1 MMLEEAFGKNVS
13 GIAFLRPECPAQIAD
28 WKNKMDA
35 HDIRRVIALPL
46 SLLSASLWLAH
57 AADAPP
63 DPQII
68 DLHAMKVTAKAP
80 QGEPRFPA
88 VQVSVP
94 AARIAAT
101 VNAVDV
107 EDAAKYLPSVF
118 IRKRN
123 YGDTQPVLATRTWGV
138 GSSARTLVYIDDIP
152 ISALIANNNTIGA
165 PRWGMASPESI
176 ERIDMLYGPFSA
188 EYAGNSMG
196 GVMHIVTRMPEKTE
210 VTIKQT
216 EAVQDFDLYGTRDHF
231 STSQTSLTA
240 GGRHGDIGW
249 FFSANALNSF
259 SQPLAYITSPGFPAG
274 TEGAIAAKNKLG
286 QNANVLGA
294 GGLLHTRMLDLN
306 GKLTYDITPQWRA
319 TYMAGFWSNHGQS
332 QAQTY
337 LTDANGAPTFG
348 RIAGFATNIYDL
360 SAHHLMQAFSLK
372 SDTHGSLDGELVAT
386 HYAFL
391 KDQQLSPAG
400 VLGGTDLTTNGRLAS
415 YGGTN
420 WSTVDLK
427 GYWRPQGYGGGQEV
441 SFGAHGDRYELV
453 NPTRNLSDRDDAA
466 TANTLFSAGSGKTTT
481 QALWVADNWQFAP
494 AWMLTVGGRYEW
506 WKASDG
512 FNFSGGKAVQQPVEK
527 SDGFSPKATLQWQ
540 LDPSWRITGSLAR
553 AIRFPTVSELYQLVS
568 TGSTFTS
575 PNPDLKPEK
584 VRSGELAIEHALSQG
599 LLRLSLFQENTRDA
613 LIAQTAFL
621 PNVAAPVSFTTNVG
635 EVRNRGVELVAEQR
649 DALIHGL
656 ELSGSVTFVDS
667 TILSNDS
674 FASTT
679 GTTSTGK
686 HAPNVP
692 RWRATAVATYRPDDA
707 WAFTLAGRYSGKQ
720 YSTLDNTDNTPHV
733 FGAFDS
739 FTVFDAR
746 VQYRINEHLT
756 ASVGVDNFT
765 NEKYF
770 LFHPF
775 PQRTY
780 VADLQLKL

>member
-1 MMLEEAFGKNVS
+1 
-13 GIAFLRPECPAQIAD
+13 
-28 WKNKMDA
+28 MDLLQA
-35 HDIRRVIALPL
+35 RRLAALPL
-46 SLLSASLWLAH
+46 TCLCASIALAH
-57 AADAPP
+57 ADDAP
-63 DPQII
+63 QVTE
-68 DLHAMKVTAKAP
+68 LHGLKVTAEATP
-80 QGEPRFPA
+80 GEPRFPA

-94 AARIAAT
+94 AARIAES

-107 EDAAKYLPSVF
+107 EDAVKYLPSVF

-176 ERIDMLYGPFSA
+176 ERVDMLYGPYAA

-196 GVMHIVTRMPEKTE
+196 GVLHIVTRVPEKTE
-210 VTIKQT
+210 VSIKQT
-216 EAVQDFDLYGTRDHF
+216 QAVQDFDLYGTHDHF

-240 GGRHGDIGW
+240 GGRVGQLGW

-259 SQPLAYITSPGFPAG
+259 SQPLSYITSASFPAG
-274 TEGAIAAKNKLG
+274 TSGAIPARNKLG
-286 QNANVLGA
+286 QTANVLGA

-306 GKLTYDITPQWRA
+306 GKLVYDITPSLRA
-319 TYMAGFWSNHGQS
+319 TYMAGLWTNHGQS

-337 LTDANGAPTFG
+337 LTDAQGEPTWG
-348 RIAGFATNIYDL
+348 RTAGFASNIYNL
-360 SAHHLMQAFSLK
+360 SAKHLMQALSLK
-372 SDTHGSLDGELVAT
+372 SDTHGAFDGEAVVT

-391 KDQQLSPAG
+391 KDQQWSPAG
-400 VLGGTDLTTNGRLAS
+400 VLAGTDVTSNGRLAN

-427 GYWRPQGYGGGQEV
+427 GYWRPQGYGAGQEV
-441 SFGAHGDRYELV
+441 SFGAHGDRYELA
-453 NPTRNLSDRDDAA
+453 NPTWNLSDHGDPSS
-466 TANTLFSAGSGKTTT
+466 TTSLYSAGSGKTTT
-481 QALWVADNWQFAP
+481 QALWLSDSWQFAP
-494 AWMLTVGGRYEW
+494 SWLLTVGGRYEW

-512 FNFSGGKAVQQPVEK
+512 YNFNGGKAVRQPVER
-527 SDGFSPKATLQWQ
+527 SDGFSPKATLQWNVAS
-540 LDPSWRITGSLAR
+540 SWRVTGSLAR

-584 VRSGELAIEHALSQG
+584 VLSGELAIEHFTDHG
-599 LLRLSLFQENTRDA
+599 LLRATLFQENTRDA

-621 PNVAAPVSFTTNVG
+621 PDVIVPVSYTTNVG
-635 EVRNRGVELVAEQR
+635 KLRNRGVELVAEQH
-649 DALIHGL
+649 DVLIRGL

-679 GTTSTGK
+679 GSTSVGK

-692 RWRATAVATYRPDDA
+692 RWRATAVATYHPDAA
-707 WAFTLAGRYSGKQ
+707 WSFTLAGRYSGRQ

-739 FTVFDAR
+739 FRVFDAR
-746 VQYRINEHLT
+746 VQYRINDHLT
-756 ASVGVDNFT
+756 AGLGVDNFT

-770 LFHPF
+770 LYHPF
-775 PQRTY
+775 PQRTF
-780 VADLQLKL
+780 VADMELKM

>member
-13 GIAFLRPECPAQIAD
+13 GIAFLRPECPAQIVD

-57 AADAPP
+57 AADVPP

-94 AARIAAT
+94 AARIATT

-216 EAVQDFDLYGTRDHF
+216 EAVQDFDLYGTHDHF

-240 GGRHGDIGW
+240 GGRHDDIGW

-259 SQPLAYITSPGFPAG
+259 SQPLAYITSPGFPVG
-274 TEGAIAAKNKLG
+274 TEDAIAAKNKLG

-337 LTDANGAPTFG
+337 LTDASGAPTFG
-348 RIAGFATNIYDL
+348 RTAGFATNIYDL

-466 TANTLFSAGSGKTTT
+466 TADALFSAGSGKTTT